1 MRKPVNNQPGA
12 IQPMPV
18 EILEQRAVF
27 RGHLKV
33 DEFRLRHGLY
43 NGGMSGEML
52 REVMWRRD
60 AVVVVPYDPQRDAV
74 VLIEQFRTS
83 VFYNGEAA
91 WMVEMVA
98 GLIEDGE
105 TPEEVALRELQ
116 EESGLTA
123 TGRLLPITQTYSTP
137 GFSSERFHIYCA
149 PVDAS
154 QARGIHGVDSEHED
168 IRVFSLPFAEAY
180 ARWQAGGMAN
190 TPCCIGML
198 WLALHRKKLQQKWE
212 NPDSLP

>member
-1 MRKPVNNQPGA
+1 MRKPVIQGQPY
-12 IQPMPV
+12 PV
-18 EILEQRAVF
+18 DVIEQKAAF

-33 DEFRLRHGLY
+33 DEFRLRHGLFG
-43 NGGMSGEML
+43 GGMSGEML

-60 AVVVVPYDPQRDAV
+60 AAVVLPYDPQRDEV

-83 VFYNGEAA
+83 ALYNGDRA

-116 EESGLTA
+116 EESGLQA
-123 TGRLLPITQTYSTP
+123 QGPLLPITLTYSTP
-137 GFSSERFHIYCA
+137 GFSSERFHMFCA

-154 QARGIHGVDSEHED
+154 EARGIHGVDSEHED
-168 IRVFSLPFAEAY
+168 IRVFTLSFAEAY
-180 ARWQAGGMAN
+180 TLWQQGGMPN
-190 TPCCIGML
+190 TPASIGML
-198 WLALHRKKLQQKWE
+198 WLALHRKKLQQEWAI
-212 NPDSLP
+212 PHGLP